1 MGHLR
6 SFGLN
11 NFRVFNTET
20 DFELRPIT
28 ILTGTNSSGKS
39 SMIKGLQ
46 VMKNLFSKAGRN
58 MVEDTVTLGF
68 LSTLTLNEI
77 SNLGGFSIVK
87 NKDSESRIIS
97 FKLPFM
103 LPNQMHQMSLKLS
116 YSKSSSHLDDG
127 DFDQF
132 IIHDKSTKEE
142 LYNIY
147 PDGTPESGLSVKIN
161 FPRLYEYMLEFNEKH
176 LFSFLN
182 KEIIDSINK
191 SSIEEKKASH
201 PEIIDFL
208 FANPQFWIVPP
219 KHQSTSFLNPY
230 IGFIND
236 ASIFELEF
244 ILDNYLFP
252 FVFCNHPSVV
262 VEKYLK
268 EVPDNDKISI
278 MSLLKKISDMNPE
291 EKASFFKEFVLAEKE
306 ILKKYFTN
314 FETNGLYSLAENLSI
329 LEFNLMTDSS
339 KALINLAGK
348 KKNPSD
354 HSIPHKL
361 WNQFIDDPDNIGND
375 KISNLNSFFQKNE
388 INHRFIMLGSDSKLN
403 QYVSHNFDY
412 FFNDFCMTGLKYS
425 VGTIHESFRVMNFIP
440 SIRTQQGRIYHQG
453 SISYMNEILQLF
465 NKSNI
470 NSTAIEFLKHYI
482 KEFKIADDIEVKYHT
497 DLLSS
502 TIHLVKNSNKV
513 NISDLGYGISQLV
526 PILLRIAINISTYEK
541 HSNLLIDNVWQ
552 PNYYFD
558 PSILVIEEPETNLHP
573 ALQSKLAD
581 LFVECYQKYNIQ
593 FIIET
598 HSEYFIRKLQYKIA
612 KQEFNHKD
620 ANIYYFND
628 PESEAYKSEVVYKID
643 IEKNGVL
650 SRPFGSGFFD
660 ESNNLNMSLYLLTK
674 DSLN

>member
-58 MVEDTVTLGF
+58 MVKDTVSLDF

-116 YSKSSSHLDDG
+116 YSKSSNHLDDG
-127 DFDQF
+127 DFEQF

-147 PDGTPESGLSVKIN
+147 PNGSPEGGLSVKIN

-219 KHQSTSFLNPY
+219 KHQSTSFMNPY

-236 ASIFELEF
+236 ASIFKLEF
-244 ILDNYLFP
+244 NPEQYLFP
-252 FVFCNHPSVV
+252 FVFCHPSA

-306 ILKKYFTN
+306 ILKKFFTK
-314 FETNGLYSLAENLSI
+314 FESNGLYSVVGNLDI
-329 LEFNLMTDSS
+329 LEFIVLMDSS
-339 KALINLAGK
+339 KALIDLAGK
-348 KKNPSD
+348 KTNRIDP
-354 HSIPHKL
+354 SIPHKL
-361 WNQFIDDPDNIGND
+361 WNHFIDDPDNIGND

-388 INHRFIMLGSDSKLN
+388 INHRFIMLGSDSISN
-403 QYVSHNFDY
+403 QNVSHNFHH
-412 FFNDFCMTGLKYS
+412 FFEDFSMTGLEYS
-425 VGTIHESFRVMNFIP
+425 VGIIHESFRVMNFIP

-541 HSNLLIDNVWQ
+541 HSSLLIDNVWQ
-552 PNYYFD
+552 PNYFA

-581 LFVECYQKYNIQ
+581 LFVECYKKYNIQ

-612 KQEFNHKD
+612 KEEFDHND

-628 PESEAYKSEVVYKID
+628 PESEEYKSEVAYKIN
-643 IEKNGVL
+643 IEKNGIL
-650 SRPFGSGFFD
+650 SRPFGTGFFD
-660 ESNNLNMSLYLLTK
+660 ESNSLNMSLYLLTK